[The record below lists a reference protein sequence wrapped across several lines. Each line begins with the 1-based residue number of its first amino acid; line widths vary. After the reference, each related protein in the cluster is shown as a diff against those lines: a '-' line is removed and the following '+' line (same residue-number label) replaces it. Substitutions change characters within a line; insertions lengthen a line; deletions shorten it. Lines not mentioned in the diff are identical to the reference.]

1 MHDTQCG
8 ITIIVGHCKEFVGW
22 NQVNYFGMARKNDIE
37 ISDGLNQAD
46 FIGQIKRLDVGHIDH
61 VISPIM
67 IKPTKYEA

>member
-1 MHDTQCG
+1 
-8 ITIIVGHCKEFVGW
+8 
-22 NQVNYFGMARKNDIE
+22 MARKNDIE

-46 FIGQIKRLDVGHIDH
+46 FIGQIKRLDVGHTDH